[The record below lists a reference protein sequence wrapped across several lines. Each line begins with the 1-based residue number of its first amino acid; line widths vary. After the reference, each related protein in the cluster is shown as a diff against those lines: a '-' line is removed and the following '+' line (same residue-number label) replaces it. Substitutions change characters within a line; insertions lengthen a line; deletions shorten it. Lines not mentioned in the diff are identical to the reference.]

1 MMFGNKKQQHDS
13 KPSSFDEL
21 LDTKRKLDLEI
32 AGRQE
37 TELEALRGKVLAF
50 ADALGITVAEMF
62 GIQTAQ
68 EPQRRGKKRREVPIK
83 YRDPDNPDN
92 TWTGRG
98 KPPKWLQE
106 RIQQGAARE
115 QFQV

>member
-1 MMFGNKKQQHDS
+1 MFGHKKQQHDP

-37 TELEALRGKVLAF
+37 TELDALRGKVLAF

-62 GIQTAQ
+62 GIQA
-68 EPQRRGKKRREVPIK
+68 EPQPARRSKKRREAPIK

-106 RIQQGAARE
+106 RIDQGGTKE